1 MKRKFAA
8 AAGIAVVATLA
19 LAACSSGGTG
29 TGEGS
34 EPSESAGPVTLSLSG
49 WSLDTTPEFQALAD
63 AFHEENPNVTI
74 ELKGYDA
81 AEYNTLLTADLAAG
95 SGPDIITQKEV
106 KFVPTFVEGGQL
118 LDVSDVELP
127 DGISGAASYEVDGK
141 AYAVPYRN
149 DSWVLYYNKAL
160 FDAAGVDY
168 PDGSWT
174 WDDYNDAATALT
186 TGLADAGSAAKGA
199 YLHRWQSTV
208 QGFASAQ
215 SDTDV
220 LEGDYEYMEPFYD
233 NVIALQDGGDQIDYN
248 TSAANQLTYQGE
260 FGKQNAAML
269 QMGTWFVATLI
280 AQQASGDA
288 DTFDWGIAPIPQV
301 DDSTAGTD
309 NTPVTFGDP
318 TGFGINAAIDDSKVQ
333 AAKDFLAFAAGEEGA
348 QILAGI
354 GITPALLSD
363 AVVETYFAVDGAPTD
378 DLSKFAY
385 STHEVHPENPTSSKT
400 AAIQGILND
409 MHTAIMSGSTPVDQ
423 AIKEAQDR
431 VANEV
436 GLD

>member
-8 AAGIAVVATLA
+8 AAGVAVVATLA
-19 LAACSSGGTG
+19 LAACSSGA
-29 TGEGS
+29 GESS

-63 AFHEENPNVTI
+63 AFHEENPDVTI

-127 DGISGAASYEVDGK
+127 DGISGAGSYEVDG
-141 AYAVPYRN
+141 ASYAVPYRN

-174 WDDYNDAATALT
+174 WDDYNDAAADLNS
-186 TGLADAGSAAKGA
+186 GLAASGSAAKAA

-220 LEGDYEYMEPFYD
+220 LEGDYEYMAPFYD
-233 NVIALQDGGDQIDYN
+233 NVLDLQAAGDQIDYN

-288 DTFDWGIAPIPQV
+288 DDFDWGIAPIPQL
-301 DDSTAGTD
+301 DDSTAGLD

-333 AAKDFLAFAAGEEGA
+333 AAKDFLAFAASEKGA
-348 QILAGI
+348 EVLAGI
-354 GITPALLSD
+354 GITPALLTD
-363 AVVETYFAVDGAPTD
+363 PVVETYFAVDGAPTD

-431 VANEV
+431 VSNEV